1 MDKIAQYE
9 AIIINLLNDEITLLP
24 ETDLKEIVLC
34 DKEKHHYQLIRVGW
48 TNPKSF
54 NDSIVWLLHIADN
67 GKVWLLQNNTDN
79 PVTDDLM
86 RLGIPNT
93 DIVLGF
99 NPPQYRPYTSFAVE

>member
-9 AIIINLLNDEITLLP
+9 AIIINLLNDEITLQP

-54 NDSIVWLLHIADN
+54 NDTIVYHFHIADN

-79 PVTDDLM
+79 PVTNDLM

-99 NPPQYRPYTSFAVE
+99 HPPQYRPYTGFAVE